1 MKSRIYKIIL
11 TAFLIFPL
19 ISNGGLIDDI
29 NQQIVEQEV
38 KRAELEKQAQ
48 EYQEVIDQKQGE
60 IKSLNNQ
67 VAIFNARINKLQV
80 EINITEDDIA
90 QTKLRILSLE
100 YGIEQAEEDI
110 FEQKG
115 NLGKIIQ
122 VIAEF
127 DQTSQVEMILASE
140 DFSDFFNQLTYL
152 DNLQNG
158 VKEKVDN
165 LKFLK
170 QTLSQDKESKEEKK
184 EHLEELKQQLD
195 SQKWSLAG
203 QRNSKEDLLRYTRGE
218 ESEYQQL
225 LANIEAQKR
234 SLLGDINR
242 LRQQKAVELARLK
255 ELQEKPPSEY
265 WASLNWYYRQDDS
278 RWAKTTIGISNSELE
293 DYGCAITSVAMILKY
308 HGVDITPKQLAKESI
323 FSWDLIYWPRKWGSV
338 QCMNC
343 PPPHVSSFDWFRL
356 DRELGAGYPVIVFVK
371 AVGRGAGHYII
382 IHHKTED
389 GRYVVHDP
397 LFGANIYLESTQ
409 VYISNLY
416 ETTTILDQMIIY
428 H

>member
-1 MKSRIYKIIL
+1 MKSRIYKIVL
-11 TAFLIFPL
+11 TALLIFPF
-19 ISNGGLIDDI
+19 IGQGGLIDDI
-29 NQQIVEQEV
+29 NKQIVEQES
-38 KRAELEKQAQ
+38 KRIELEKQAQ
-48 EYQEVIDQKQGE
+48 EYQNVINQKQGE

-80 EINITEDDIA
+80 EINITEENIN
-90 QTKLRILSLE
+90 QTELEIISLE
-100 YGIEQAEEDI
+100 YGIEQAQEDI
-110 FEQKG
+110 IIQKD
-115 NLGKIIQ
+115 NLGEIIQ

-158 VKEKVDN
+158 IKEKVDK
-165 LKFLK
+165 LKLLK
-170 QTLSQDKESKEEKK
+170 QTLNQNKESKEEKK
-184 EHLEELKQQLD
+184 ERLQGLKEQLD
-195 SQKWSLAG
+195 NQKWSLAG
-203 QRNSKEDLLRYTRGE
+203 QRNSKANLLKYTQGE
-218 ESEYQQL
+218 ESKYQQM
-225 LANIEAQKR
+225 LAHIETQKR

-242 LRQQKAVELARLK
+242 LRQEKAAELARLK
-255 ELQEKPPSEY
+255 ELQEKPPSQY
-265 WASLNWYYRQDDS
+265 WASLNWYYKQDDP
-278 RWAKTTIGISNSELE
+278 RWSNTTIGISNSELG

-308 HGVDITPKQLAKESI
+308 HGNSITPKQLSKESI
-323 FSWDLIYWPRKWGSV
+323 YSWDLIYWPKKWGSV

-343 PPPHVSSFDWFRL
+343 PPPHVSSFDWFNL
-356 DRELGAGYPVIVFVK
+356 DRQLGAGYPVIVFVK
-371 AVGRGAGHYII
+371 AVGRGGGHYIV